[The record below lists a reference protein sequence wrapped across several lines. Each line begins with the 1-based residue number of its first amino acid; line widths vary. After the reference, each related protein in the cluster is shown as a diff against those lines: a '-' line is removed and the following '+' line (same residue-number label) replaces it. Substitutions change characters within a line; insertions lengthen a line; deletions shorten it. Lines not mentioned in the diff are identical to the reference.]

1 MERYDESYGNINER
15 ISKEERIRTVK
26 DDFYKGDD
34 KKYHAII
41 GRFKNETLV
50 AKAEADSIEAEI
62 FTLKERWE
70 DTEEDSYV
78 IEEDDM
84 AFGI

>member
-1 MERYDESYGNINER
+1 MIQNKRIKALFCFYSGN
-15 ISKEERIRTVK
+15 
-26 DDFYKGDD
+26 D

-41 GRFKNETLV
+41 GRFKDETLV
-50 AKAEADSIEAEI
+50 AKTEADSIEAEI

>member
-1 MERYDESYGNINER
+1 MIQNKRIKALFCFYSGN
-15 ISKEERIRTVK
+15 
-26 DDFYKGDD
+26 D

-41 GRFKNETLV
+41 GRFKDETLV

-62 FTLKERWE
+62 FTLKER
-70 DTEEDSYV
+70 EEDSYV